1 MRKAIF
7 LMTFIL
13 LWCLTAAA
21 QHAIRANRVAKHIG
35 EKMTV
40 VDSISDVKSH
50 NGYVDISL
58 GKENSKPLLEVILK
72 LNPNFKLDEGDLKK
86 LNESLLEVTGNV
98 VLVGE
103 QPTIYITNKEDL
115 FFFASTVNQKWQ
127 VLSQLQDKK
136 K

>member
-7 LMTFIL
+7 LMTFTL
-13 LWCLTAAA
+13 LWCLTASA
-21 QHAIRANRVAKHIG
+21 QHTIRANRVAKHIG

-40 VDSISDVKSH
+40 VDSISDVKTH

-58 GKENSKPLLEVILK
+58 GKENSKPLLKVILNLTPK
-72 LNPNFKLDEGDLKK
+72 FKLDEGDLKN
-86 LNESLLEVTGNV
+86 LNESLLEVTGDV
-98 VLVGE
+98 VLVGK

-115 FFFASTVNQKWQ
+115 FFFASAVNQKWQ
-127 VLSQLQDKK
+127 VLSQLPDKK